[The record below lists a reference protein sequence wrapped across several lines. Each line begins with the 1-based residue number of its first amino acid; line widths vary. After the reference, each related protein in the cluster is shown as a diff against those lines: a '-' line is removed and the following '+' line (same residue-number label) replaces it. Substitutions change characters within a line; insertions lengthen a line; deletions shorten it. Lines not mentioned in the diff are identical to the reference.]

1 MAGKDWNDLG
11 KNLDRIIDDAVN
23 MRNFGHLNDTINRTV
38 KQAFQGFSGSGNV
51 AGGPWDFKLSKDGP
65 ETSGQQTYGRA
76 KQQKSSGSYDY
87 GQPQASGEYT
97 YGMSSETQQQSFSS
111 ANQRLFA
118 GGGKRKGGAIA
129 KVASGIFC
137 ILAAITALVLS
148 FGVFVFGVG
157 NIATGFLAG
166 AAAFCVGGIAL
177 ILSGVSGLKL
187 SKRFDQYVRCLEGD
201 SYGDISMLSTYTHKP
216 EGFVLKDIRK
226 MLSKG
231 WFTQGHLDQQEKCL
245 IVSDEAYAQ
254 YLDTVKNVRIQ
265 AEETRR
271 RQEED
276 ARRTGH
282 LTPEAKAVIERGRE
296 YIMEIRRSN
305 DEIPGE
311 EVSNKMY
318 HMELLVKRIFEQAE
332 AHPENIA
339 DLRKLMDYY
348 LPMTMKLLKAYEDLD
363 KQPIQGENIM
373 SSKKEI
379 EDTLDT
385 LNAAFEK
392 LLDNLFQDTAW
403 DVSSDIS
410 VLKTMMAQEG
420 LTEDGLKK

>member
-23 MRNFGHLNDTINRTV
+23 GRNFGHLNDTINRTV
-38 KQAFQGFSGSGNV
+38 NQAFQSFSGGNA
-51 AGGPWDFKLSKDGP
+51 AGGPWDFKLSKDEPQDYSYTEPGVK
-65 ETSGQQTYGRA
+65 SGYNKANT
-76 KQQKSSGSYDY
+76 K
-87 GQPQASGEYT
+87 
-97 YGMSSETQQQSFSS
+97 QQSFKS
-111 ANQRLFA
+111 AGSDLFA
-118 GGGKRKGGAIA
+118 GGGKRKAGAIA
-129 KVASGIFC
+129 KTASGIFC
-137 ILAAITALVLS
+137 MLVGIVSLIITT
-148 FGVFVFGVG
+148 GVFMAGIPALGIFFG
-157 NIATGFLAG
+157 IATVLFGSGGLFLT
-166 AAAFCVGGIAL
+166 V
-177 ILSGVSGLKL
+177 SGVKTVKL
-187 SKRFDQYVRCLEGD
+187 AKRFDNYVRCLGG
-201 SYGDISMLSTYTHKP
+201 STYGDIKMLASYTHQQ
-216 EGFVLKDIRK
+216 ENAVLKDIRK
-226 MLSKG
+226 MLAKG
-231 WFTQGHLDQQEKCL
+231 WFIQGHLDHQEKCL
-245 IVSDEAYAQ
+245 MVSDEAYAQ
-254 YLDTVKNVRIQ
+254 YLDTVKNARIQ
-265 AEETRR
+265 AEETRKK
-271 RQEED
+271 QEED
-276 ARRTGH
+276 FRRTGH
-282 LTPEAKAVIERGRE
+282 LTPEARAVIERGRE

-332 AHPENIA
+332 AHPENIG

-363 KQPIQGENIM
+363 KQPVQGENIM
-373 SSKKEI
+373 NSKKEI

-420 LTEDGLKK
+420 LTDDGLKK

>member
-1 MAGKDWNDLG
+1 MAQKDWNDLG

-23 MRNFGHLNDTINRTV
+23 GRNFGHLNDTINRTV
-38 KQAFQGFSGSGNV
+38 KQAFQGFGGSGGG
-51 AGGPWDFKLSKDGP
+51 AGDLWDFKLSKDSPQDYSYG
-65 ETSGQQTYGRA
+65 SGQTRSEAEQQT
-76 KQQKSSGSYDY
+76 STSYDY
-87 GQPQASGEYT
+87 GQPQ
-97 YGMSSETQQQSFSS
+97 SFSS
-111 ANQRLFA
+111 TDKKLFA
-118 GGGKRKGGAIA
+118 GGGKRKGGAVA
-129 KVASGIFC
+129 KIICGIVC
-137 ILAAITALVLS
+137 MLA
-148 FGVFVFGVG
+148 GVG
-157 NIATGFLAG
+157 TLLCTISGFAVGIVAMGIGFGIATVLAG
-166 AAAFCVGGIAL
+166 GGGLAL
-177 ILSGVSGLKL
+177 IISGRKTLKL
-187 SKRFDQYVRCLEGD
+187 SRRFEDYVRYLNGRT
-201 SYGDISMLSTYTHKP
+201 YGDIRMFSAYTHQP
-216 EGFVLKDIRK
+216 EAFILKDIKK
-226 MLSKG
+226 MLAKG
-231 WFTQGHLDQQEKCL
+231 WFTQGHLDPQEKCL
-245 IVSDEAYAQ
+245 MISDEAYGQ
-254 YLDTVKNVRIQ
+254 YLSTVKNARMQ

-271 RQEED
+271 KQEED

-282 LTPEAKAVIERGRE
+282 LTPEARAVIERGRE

-363 KQPIQGENIM
+363 KQPVQGENIM
-373 SSKKEI
+373 NSKKEI

-420 LTEDGLKK
+420 LTDDGLKN